1 VAFQVRGEDTGMA
14 PHAYRVIL
22 FDLGGV
28 LVDVE
33 SVTALQRLLDRA
45 LPEEEVGQLWLTA
58 SSWVSLFESGRCTPE
73 VFAAGIVDEWRLAV
87 TADAFLDDFRRW
99 PKRLWPGVQ
108 ELLAAL
114 APRFTLACL
123 SNTNTVHWPH
133 MRDVL
138 GLSGLMHRYYLSH
151 EIGHLKPSRAV
162 FEHVLADL
170 CYPPQQVLF
179 LDDNQLNVDAA
190 QAVGLQAYRAVGIE
204 EVHTVLRSLGLLEIA

>member
-1 VAFQVRGEDTGMA
+1 MA

-33 SVTALQRLLDRA
+33 SVTALQRLLGRM
-45 LPEEEVGQLWLTA
+45 LPQEELWQRWLTA
-58 SSWVSLFESGRCTPE
+58 SSWVSLFESGGCTPE
-73 VFAAGIVDEWRLAV
+73 VFAAGIVAEWRLAV
-87 TADAFLDDFRRW
+87 TADAFLDDFQRW

-123 SNTNTVHWPH
+123 SNTNAVHWPYV
-133 MRDVL
+133 RDVL
-138 GLSGLMHRYYLSH
+138 GLSGLLHRYYLSH
-151 EIGHLKPSRAV
+151 EIGHLKPSHAV

-170 CYPPQQVLF
+170 GCPPQQVLF

>member
-33 SVTALQRLLDRA
+33 SVVALQRLLGRA

-123 SNTNTVHWPH
+123 SNTNAVHWPH